1 MGILFIPTGCESGVF
16 AAVSCGFVG
25 SDALGSASGISSGR
39 CMDLRSSAESQ
50 LGVELSPGR
59 RSDSELDVGTLLSE
73 ASTQFVLGIRGH
85 RGASSA
91 KALIVATKCALG
103 GT

>member
-1 MGILFIPTGCESGVF
+1 MQN
-16 AAVSCGFVG
+16 
-25 SDALGSASGISSGR
+25 
-39 CMDLRSSAESQ
+39 Q

-73 ASTQFVLGIRGH
+73 ASTQFVLDIRGH